1 MTDSP
6 QGRQYPQMPSDPQ
19 GSVAPGPVPP
29 PVPPTAIKQAVTL
42 MRGGAAVGF
51 IVAIATSLATHDVAF
66 SYSSTSSGT
75 TADSLVGGII
85 SGIISGIITAAL
97 WLWMAWKTGDGRG
110 WARVLSSIFFGIAC
124 LALLGSIAPSDRS
137 FIVIILTLVEWGVGL
152 AATVYLWNRES
163 SEFFASAKQSRLARA
178 YGYRPPQYGQPG
190 YGQRPPSDQ

>member
-75 TADSLVGGII
+75 TADSLVG
-85 SGIISGIITAAL
+85 GIISGIITAAL